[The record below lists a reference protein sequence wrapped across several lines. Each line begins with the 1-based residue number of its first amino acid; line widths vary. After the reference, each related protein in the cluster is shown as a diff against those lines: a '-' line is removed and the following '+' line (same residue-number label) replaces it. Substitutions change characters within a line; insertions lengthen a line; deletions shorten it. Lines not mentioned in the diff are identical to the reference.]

1 MDEIYTYVGKK
12 SNEIRIW
19 TAVDRTEGR
28 LQSNNLEMLDFYV
41 GKGTIKEGKK
51 LWSKLDRKYYLQ
63 IVCTDGNTAYNRI
76 IPKYNIK
83 E

>member
-1 MDEIYTYVGKK
+1 
-12 SNEIRIW
+12 
-19 TAVDRTEGR
+19 
-28 LQSNNLEMLDFYV
+28 MLYFHI
-41 GKGTIKEGKK
+41 GTGVIKEGKK